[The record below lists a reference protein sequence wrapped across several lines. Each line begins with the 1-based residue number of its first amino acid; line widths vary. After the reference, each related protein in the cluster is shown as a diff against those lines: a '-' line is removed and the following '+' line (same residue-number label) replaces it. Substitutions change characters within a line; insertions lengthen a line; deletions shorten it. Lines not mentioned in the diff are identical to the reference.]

1 MTARRSYS
9 ECDMTNVDELA
20 VEFACNGTRMH
31 LNPDERVHAI
41 RLMTGRVA
49 SSEIAWR
56 IGTYDREVV
65 RIMRALGAVLCP
77 LCNCLT
83 FADGDVLQ
91 RHCDFR
97 FAKRFAEQCGMS
109 GHRIDDT
116 RAAYL
121 RRSWTA
127 MAS

>member
-1 MTARRSYS
+1 MTARRSYA
-9 ECDMTNVDELA
+9 ECDMTRVDLLA

-31 LNPDERVHAI
+31 LNPDERVHAV
-41 RLMTGRVA
+41 RLMTGHAA

-56 IGTYDREVV
+56 ICTYEREVM

-77 LCNCLT
+77 LCNCLSFT
-83 FADGDVLQ
+83 DDGVLR

-97 FAKRFAEQCGMS
+97 FAKRFAEPCPMS
-109 GHRIDDT
+109 GQHVDDT
-116 RAAYL
+116 RAAHL